1 MVIADQLYDC
11 VAVLED
17 EMADVLD
24 ADAAFPSQT
33 RAGRDSRF
41 SLEVVVDINAFVEDG
56 TAIPWAKIAA
66 FALVAGA
73 QRAHPALF
81 PDPKPEDEIP
91 FHVNPK
97 SYSGY
102 GGLD

>member
-1 MVIADQLYDC
+1 MLVSDQLYDC
-11 VAVLED
+11 MTLLED

-33 RAGRDSRF
+33 RTARDGRF
-41 SLEVVVDINAFVEDG
+41 SAEVVADIGAFVREG
-56 TAIPWAKIAA
+56 TMIPWAKIAA

-81 PDPKPEDEIP
+81 PDPELLEEEIP
-91 FHVNPK
+91 F
-97 SYSGY
+97 
-102 GGLD
+102 